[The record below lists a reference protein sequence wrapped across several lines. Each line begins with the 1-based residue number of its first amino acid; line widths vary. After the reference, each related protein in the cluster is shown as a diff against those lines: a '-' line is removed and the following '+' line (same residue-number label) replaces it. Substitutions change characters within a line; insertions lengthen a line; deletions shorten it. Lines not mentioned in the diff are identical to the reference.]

1 MAITKKSCISYAA
14 AAFMPAS
21 VVLGALLLAG
31 CGGGD
36 QPRMTKDSTN
46 LSGLW
51 RVKMDGDTDQ
61 IDSVLGFSFTLVDNG
76 TALTMVPCAG
86 RTPEALTRQANR
98 ITPLFSG
105 DMTVVNN
112 DTLRGNSEYG
122 ASSATKMSTRAAFD
136 MGSFAFQ
143 STLLGNAS
151 LTDVCTNT
159 ITARYLGVPA
169 LEAVTVYTR
178 HRGATLAMELTKV
191 GKFNQTNYN
200 VGTEVT
206 DVTVALES
214 ELLKP
219 TFNDSRITLSNGTLT
234 ITKSSNVWLNGEV
247 SARLPNGQMFTSQF
261 QLEKP

>member
-1 MAITKKSCISYAA
+1 MAFTKKSCFSYAA
-14 AAFMPAS
+14 AAMMPAS
-21 VVLGALLLAG
+21 IVLGALLLSG

-76 TALTMVPCAG
+76 GTLTMVPCAG
-86 RTPEALTRQANR
+86 RTPEALTREGNLL
-98 ITPLFSG
+98 TPLFSG
-105 DMTVVNN
+105 DMSIVNN
-112 DTLRGNSEYG
+112 DTLSGSSEYG
-122 ASSATKMSTRAAFD
+122 DSDATKMSISPAFD
-136 MGSFAFQ
+136 MGTFAFQ
-143 STLLGNAS
+143 STLLGNLSA
-151 LTDVCTNT
+151 TDICTNT
-159 ITARYLGVPA
+159 VTARYLGVSA

-191 GKFNQTNYN
+191 GKFNQTTYN

-219 TFNDSRITLSNGTLT
+219 TYKDTRVTLSNGTLT
-234 ITKSSNVWLNGEV
+234 ITKSTNVWLNGEV
-247 SARLPNGQMFTSQF
+247 SARLPDGQLFTSQF